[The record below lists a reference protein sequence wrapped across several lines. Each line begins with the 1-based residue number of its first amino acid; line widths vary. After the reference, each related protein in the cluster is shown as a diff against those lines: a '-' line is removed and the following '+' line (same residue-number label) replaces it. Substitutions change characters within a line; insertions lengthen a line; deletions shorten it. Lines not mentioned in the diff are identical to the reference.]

1 MLGQAIVGGNVPRL
15 GQNRG
20 GFGAMNLGNS
30 ENDRVNN
37 MNQQEF
43 DDYMNE
49 LHMRDNQKPINE
61 NVLSQLPRSRFNGN
75 PVQQAANGGPAA
87 SDESNCSICMSDYER
102 EEEILTLT
110 CFHKFHAQCVEEWFK
125 SQNWCPVCRTKIDA

>member
-1 MLGQAIVGGNVPRL
+1 
-15 GQNRG
+15 
-20 GFGAMNLGNS
+20 MNLGNS

-61 NVLSQLPRSRFNGN
+61 NVLS
-75 PVQQAANGGPAA
+75 
-87 SDESNCSICMSDYER
+87 
-102 EEEILTLT
+102 
-110 CFHKFHAQCVEEWFK
+110 
-125 SQNWCPVCRTKIDA
+125 

>member
-1 MLGQAIVGGNVPRL
+1 M
-15 GQNRG
+15 
-20 GFGAMNLGNS
+20 MNSSNN

-37 MNQQEF
+37 MTEQEF
-43 DDYMNE
+43 SDYMNE

-61 NVLSQLPRSRFNGN
+61 NILSQLPRSRFNGN
-75 PVQQAANGGPAA
+75 SAQQAANGGLAA

-125 SQNWCPVCRTKIDA
+125 SQNWCPVCRTKIDE